1 LPQSSRASWRWACSS
16 PSTSKGAE
24 PRILPQSFYGISLRA
39 FFTTPGNSYLISP
52 VATLRTH
59 PARVRPATT
68 YPTSLPL
75 TTWPSSCATK
85 IRPRLGP
92 AKCAFGGTVK
102 LNRSWFSLLTF
113 CASASLL
120 AGLAIAVVFT
130 GASVVVAAAAP
141 AAVEE
146 PNPVA
151 ARPMFSGVITD
162 SQCGARHAE
171 GSGKSPAECT
181 LACVRNGAK
190 YSLVNGGKKYALDG
204 NADELG
210 KWAGQRATL
219 AGTRSGETIKVSSVG
234 NPR

>member
-1 LPQSSRASWRWACSS
+1 
-16 PSTSKGAE
+16 
-24 PRILPQSFYGISLRA
+24 
-39 FFTTPGNSYLISP
+39 
-52 VATLRTH
+52 
-59 PARVRPATT
+59 
-68 YPTSLPL
+68 
-75 TTWPSSCATK
+75 
-85 IRPRLGP
+85 
-92 AKCAFGGTVK
+92 VK

-120 AGLAIAVVFT
+120 AGLALAVVFT

-141 AAVEE
+141 AAAAVEE

-181 LACVRNGAK
+181 LACVRNGAN
-190 YSLVNGGKKYALDG
+190 YSLVNGDKKYALDG
-204 NADELG
+204 NADELS
-210 KWAGQRATL
+210 KWAGQRATI
-219 AGTRSGETIKVSSVG
+219 AGTRSGDTIKVTSVG